1 MLNYYW
7 LIPVRSNLS
16 YLSLSSFYINDWS
29 LVIEFESRGYCFFN
43 FVSYIPDW
51 LAEMLLNR
59 VDPFWLKPVY
69 GILNPGESTSVYF
82 SSHGMLEMS
91 SSSKLPSRSLPR
103 LGELLL
109 LDLFLGDSERSFI
122 CKYLLSPVMPEFSL
136 TLEFIFK
143 RFDFFSFF
151 LSRALN
157 PDLNSVVRRKLSDYL
172 EGE

>member
-16 YLSLSSFYINDWS
+16 YLSLSSFYINECS

-43 FVSYIPDW
+43 FVSYIPEW
-51 LAEMLLNR
+51 FAEMLLNR
-59 VDPFWLKPVY
+59 VDPFWLKLVY

-82 SSHGMLEMS
+82 SSHGILEMS

-109 LDLFLGDSERSFI
+109 LLDLLLGEPERSFI
-122 CKYLLSPVMPEFSL
+122 CKY
-136 TLEFIFK
+136 
-143 RFDFFSFF
+143 
-151 LSRALN
+151 
-157 PDLNSVVRRKLSDYL
+157 
-172 EGE
+172 